1 MIAKV
6 KKTKIGKKVVGS
18 VRSKTMIIMFLVAMF
33 GAIETQ
39 AHIFT
44 KDLPPETAGI
54 VIALIGAVGM
64 GLRAI
69 TTQPLERKAEDEE
82 S

>member
-6 KKTKIGKKVVGS
+6 KKTKIGKKIVNS
-18 VRSKTMIIMFLVAMF
+18 AKSKTMIIMFLVAMV
-33 GAIETQ
+33 GAIESQ
-39 AHIFT
+39 AHVIT

-69 TTQPLERKAEDEE
+69 TTQPLENKGEDEE
-82 S
+82 